1 MIKTLICLILL
12 FHFGPACPQSSTSPN
27 QLSGIIVYG
36 LDEKPLV
43 NAYIYVKNFPMFNTL
58 SDGNGLFKF
67 SIPQAIKTDTVV
79 VSLLGYSKVQIP
91 INQFDEFEKKIRLE
105 PSLINLSE
113 VIVTPEDHS
122 LEEFLTKAIDKIEDN
137 YPNKKHQLS
146 GFYRKVSFNNE
157 NFTNLVEAAVTI
169 QDVGYQNPTN
179 KAKIRVDELRK
190 GDDLEKVDSSWLF
203 FQKKA
208 NENSIKNGL
217 ELRSINDLISTYN
230 DNFIR
235 IAFEP
240 KTYFGKDGGKFL
252 GIPEL
257 PMYHALVGE
266 EIIGKD
272 TIYQISFSNQDPP
285 SGKSYLKINSRNHA
299 IVEYQINIF
308 NGEFQVFAKFQEFE
322 GRYYPEII
330 EIRTMRFLNWDI
342 GNHNMDVHKFI
353 FDSLKTDGI
362 KKISKSN
369 TQGRNNKLSEQEFPF
384 NPNFWNTNDLIQKF
398 PLDSAIIRSLERYKS
413 LQEQFKGN
421 GKK

>member
-12 FHFGPACPQSSTSPN
+12 FHFGPAYPQSSTSPN
-27 QLSGIIVYG
+27 QLSGIIVDG

-285 SGKSYLKINSRNHA
+285 SGKSYLKINTRNHA

>member
-12 FHFGPACPQSSTSPN
+12 FHFGPAYPQSSTSPN
-27 QLSGIIVYG
+27 QLSGIIVDG

-43 NAYIYVKNFPMFNTL
+43 NAYIYVKNFSMFNTL
-58 SDGNGLFKF
+58 SDGNGLFNF
-67 SIPQAIKTDTVV
+67 SIPQAIKSDTIV
-79 VSLLGYSKVQIP
+79 VSLLGYSKVQMP
-91 INQFDEFEKKIRLE
+91 IYRFSEFEKKIRLE

-113 VIVTPEDHS
+113 VIITPDDHS

-157 NFTNLVEAAVTI
+157 DFTNLVEAAVTV
-169 QDVGYQNPTN
+169 QDVGYQKPTDFI
-179 KAKIRVDELRK
+179 KFRIDELRQ
-190 GDDLEKVDSSWLF
+190 GDDLEMVDSSFVYL
-203 FQKKA
+203 KEKIR
-208 NENSIKNGL
+208 ESIKKGGVEPKSL
-217 ELRSINDLISTYN
+217 NDLISTYN

-285 SGKSYLKINSRNHA
+285 SGKSYLKINTRNHA
-299 IVEYQINIF
+299 IVEYQMDVL
-308 NGEFQVFAKFQEFE
+308 NGDFQVFVKFQEYE
-322 GRYYPEII
+322 NRYYPEII
-330 EIRTMRFLNWDI
+330 ELRTLRFVNWDV
-342 GNHNMDVHKFI
+342 GNHNMDIHTFI
-353 FDSLKTDGI
+353 FDSLKTEGI
-362 KKISKSN
+362 KKISKKE
-369 TQGRNNKLSEQEFPF
+369 TQKVDEKISGQEFEFHPE
-384 NPNFWNTNDLIQKF
+384 FWNNYDLVKKH
-398 PLDSAIIRSLERYKS
+398 PLDSSIIRSLERYKS
-413 LQEQFKGN
+413 LHNQFKGN
-421 GKK
+421 AKK